1 MDTGPAHKDEALQ
14 RLNARI
20 DAFAAS
26 AQRKPRRADDG
37 SGAGY
42 KVIGEL
48 VGGVLAGLGFGWTL
62 DRLAGT
68 SPLGLIGG
76 LLIGTGTSVFLVVR
90 SAGRMSAAIE
100 KTTTGS
106 DSANT
111 PPKAPEDDED

>member
-1 MDTGPAHKDEALQ
+1 MDTEPPQKDEALQ

-20 DAFAAS
+20 DALAAS
-26 AQRKPRRADDG
+26 AQRTPRRIDDG

-48 VGGVLAGLGFGWTL
+48 VGGVIAGLGLGWTL

-76 LLIGTGTSVFLVVR
+76 LLIGTGASVFLVVR
-90 SAGRMSAAIE
+90 SAGRMSAAIK
-100 KTTTGS
+100 KTTTGA
-106 DSANT
+106 DAVNK
-111 PPKAPEDDED
+111 PPKAPEGEED